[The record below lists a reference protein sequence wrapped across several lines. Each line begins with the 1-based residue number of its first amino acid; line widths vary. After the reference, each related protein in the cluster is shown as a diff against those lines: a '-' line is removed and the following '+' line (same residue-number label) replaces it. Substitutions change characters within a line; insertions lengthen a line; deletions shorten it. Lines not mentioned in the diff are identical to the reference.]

1 MRVETK
7 FIQDVP
13 VDPAVA
19 AIIGITQGV
28 QVVYSTRY
36 VPNISARLSRTFSR
50 GVLFI
55 NGGHTVTPGNGLFLT
70 STTTTANAG
79 YTYTGLR
86 RWSFNMAVGYNN
98 NNSIGNVVGN
108 YGGTTG
114 NLSISRKITR
124 AVHTVASFS
133 ARQYNSPDFDKYNRV
148 IYEAKFGV
156 GFAPGDVPIRIW

>member
-1 MRVETK
+1 
-7 FIQDVP
+7 
-13 VDPAVA
+13 
-19 AIIGITQGV
+19 
-28 QVVYSTRY
+28 
-36 VPNISARLSRTFSR
+36 
-50 GVLFI
+50 
-55 NGGHTVTPGNGLFLT
+55 
-70 STTTTANAG
+70 
-79 YTYTGLR
+79 
-86 RWSFNMAVGYNN
+86 MAVGYNN

-124 AVHTVASFS
+124 SVHTVASFS